1 MSKIPPLIAELS
13 FDVSEILNDKGNPRR
28 PEGYFRWEPW
38 RIDREIINLLTGR
51 SYCGISGKPKYARLV
66 VGKHMSGYDDA
77 EGSACDYFRCVF
89 EYPIS
94 SREPKENGMLGGT
107 KALPP
112 TDRLQNHIRS
122 HCLDSEKHGEKN
134 LSPVSLWDIFKRAG
148 ETIDNSRGGQVC
160 YHYFEGEALQRLKCC
175 VLDVLLTANRHYST
189 LYSLGLYP
197 PQYINDIKAIQAIA
211 LDRLIKHARKLAGEN
226 GDWKKQLPIAWAEK
240 PLTKIGD
247 RKLPDYD
254 AFIAHDLIQRM
265 LDLQRKK
272 LIFVPYDNFVTAAW
286 SQIENGDEEDAN
298 LPLMEEGIDDEHIDS
313 YEEEEGLEDKIME
326 KIKHYAAHLNEF
338 VCTPHE
344 RELLF
349 ALLNHFDISPFVK
362 ENEDDDAFYARLKKL
377 LLRLK
382 QYVEKR
388 YGNAKA

>member
-1 MSKIPPLIAELS
+1 M
-13 FDVSEILNDKGNPRR
+13 
-28 PEGYFRWEPW
+28 
-38 RIDREIINLLTGR
+38 
-51 SYCGISGKPKYARLV
+51 
-66 VGKHMSGYDDA
+66 
-77 EGSACDYFRCVF
+77 
-89 EYPIS
+89 
-94 SREPKENGMLGGT
+94 
-107 KALPP
+107 
-112 TDRLQNHIRS
+112 
-122 HCLDSEKHGEKN
+122 
-134 LSPVSLWDIFKRAG
+134 
-148 ETIDNSRGGQVC
+148 
-160 YHYFEGEALQRLKCC
+160 
-175 VLDVLLTANRHYST
+175 LDVLLTANRHYGT
-189 LYSLGLYP
+189 LYSLGFYP
-197 PQYINDIKAIQAIA
+197 PQYINDIKATQAIA

-247 RKLPDYD
+247 TKLPDYD
-254 AFIAHDLIQRM
+254 AFIAHDLIQ
-265 LDLQRKK
+265 
-272 LIFVPYDNFVTAAW
+272 

-362 ENEDDDAFYARLKKL
+362 ENEDDEAFYARLKKL